1 MKKATSA
8 DVVLIARSMNMKVEI
23 VSDII
28 LGVNYSSL
36 SELVMMVLICLKPLP
51 NVTRDQQGGRTK

>member
-51 NVTRDQQGGRTK
+51 GVTRDQQGGQAK